1 MLAMYPAVFY
11 ENELG
16 GYTVIFPDLNSA
28 ITEGKDKQ
36 EAMEMAIDCL
46 AGFLY
51 TSGIDGEIIPKP
63 SDILDINLKDYVKD
77 IDYESND
84 AFVTWVSVEV
94 EEYSKCH
101 FKKSVRKTL
110 TIPAWLDK
118 EARKAKINFSKTLQ
132 EALLQKLHQ

>member
-1 MLAMYPAVFY
+1 MLSMYPAVFS
-11 ENELG
+11 ENDLG
-16 GYTVIFPDLNSA
+16 GYTVIFPDLQSA

-51 TSGIDGEIIPKP
+51 TASIDGEKIPKP
-63 SDILDINLKDYVKD
+63 TDIKEINIQDYTNYTNVEKKDTF
-77 IDYESND
+77 
-84 AFVTWVSVEV
+84 ATLVSVDV
-94 EEYSKCH
+94 EEYAKLH
-101 FKKSVRKTL
+101 FDKSVRKTL